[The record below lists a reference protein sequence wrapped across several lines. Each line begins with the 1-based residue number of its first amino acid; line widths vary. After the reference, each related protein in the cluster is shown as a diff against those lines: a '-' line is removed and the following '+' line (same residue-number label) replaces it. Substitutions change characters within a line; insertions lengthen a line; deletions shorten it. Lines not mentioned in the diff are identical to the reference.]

1 MKGTCCFILLI
12 TITSL
17 GLLSSFVNSQTDS
30 CSLNLNLNAVVPFN
44 TSSLHCLA
52 AWDAEGFILRIIYG
66 KFLQYEQ
73 SSSNVWSF
81 VLSAPGD
88 TNSYIA
94 IGFSSNGKM
103 VGSSAVVGWSSN
115 GTGVVK
121 QYYLGGTSP
130 RLVEPDKGNLELLPN
145 SSSIIAQSSR
155 LYLTFQ
161 LETNLPLS
169 RLIYS
174 VGPDGIF
181 PAAPNYILR
190 QHRNKVSTSVNYNTG
205 RTVLQTPYKTL
216 RRSHGILNML
226 GWGILLIIG
235 TIIARHLKQWDPV
248 WFYLHAVIQSLGFG
262 VGLAGVICGFIL
274 NDKLD
279 ADVSAHKGLGIS
291 ILVLGCLQVMALLA
305 RPDKESKIRKY
316 WNWYHHTLGRILII
330 FVVANIFY
338 GIHLGESGK
347 GWAAGYAAVVTIMF
361 VVALLLELK
370 MWCRK

>member
-1 MKGTCCFILLI
+1 M
-12 TITSL
+12 
-17 GLLSSFVNSQTDS
+17 
-30 CSLNLNLNAVVPFN
+30 
-44 TSSLHCLA
+44 
-52 AWDAEGFILRIIYG
+52 
-66 KFLQYEQ
+66 QYEQ

-181 PAAPNYILR
+181 PAAPNYILT

-205 RTVLQTPYKTL
+205 KNDTPTNLSRNMCPFFFFFFKSTTP
-216 RRSHGILNML
+216 SGIRVHNSDDQLIKV
-226 GWGILLIIG
+226 ILFQVGVQYMSPLCFKILTINIIN
-235 TIIARHLKQWDPV
+235 V
-248 WFYLHAVIQSLGFG
+248 
-262 VGLAGVICGFIL
+262 C
-274 NDKLD
+274 
-279 ADVSAHKGLGIS
+279 
-291 ILVLGCLQVMALLA
+291 
-305 RPDKESKIRKY
+305 
-316 WNWYHHTLGRILII
+316 
-330 FVVANIFY
+330 
-338 GIHLGESGK
+338 
-347 GWAAGYAAVVTIMF
+347 
-361 VVALLLELK
+361 
-370 MWCRK
+370 